1 MNLYNVTD
9 ALYAKGLI
17 PQQTKEDMHVLGLAE
32 NKKASKLIHVLEQQ
46 LEASVSDSEQY
57 LIHVCQVLINQQNR
71 TLTNIATS
79 ILSQLGKTISN
90 SSVSNASKQA
100 IEYYNVYNDQKI
112 HQFKTKEE
120 EMETQKSLSEIEK
133 NFTSLMVRVN
143 KTFINFVEEN
153 PDSLSTIKLWLKNSC
168 YTTDHKNIA
177 TELDNAE
184 TVKIIFDII
193 RPLYDCIDCDLIM
206 DMCEELIPKKQELA
220 NELSTH
226 HQVVEIFYSSTTIKQ
241 LKNDLEKLY
250 QPYLANELT
259 KMPKII
265 IKLQNRWS
273 GIKMKGLKR
282 LIEKMLPL
290 DLKQSILQYIE
301 ILTGSVTIHYYVL
314 DCTADNLKEYTGGK
328 LQFMRLIG
336 IFSLYIED
344 HPVLQEDEN
353 MNFTFELALLT
364 SVRVGNNEAVEFL
377 LQLKEGNVNIRNNKG
392 WTALMIASAL
402 NYISIIHMLIQ
413 ANANPHLKLSDGSNA
428 VMIAS
433 CNGNYEIVEL
443 LINEGVDYVTQQADG
458 WNNFMLASQNGH
470 TKIVE
475 LLLEKKVDPYVQKN
489 NGWNALMLACHNGH
503 TEIVENMLNSKKQVV
518 IKKNINAKNEN
529 GSTALMIACNTE
541 KEHSE
546 IVQLLLDAGADPHV
560 KINNGKTALASA
572 MNLGH
577 KIIVRKLLKS
587 GAATTDVIS
596 IELNEAGVSIEISII
611 QLCVGKLMKESHLIK
626 FVQLHPTLATI
637 FADDLEIT
645 VEQFV
650 EEVKQFIS
658 KTNEADMLEILSLLL
673 QATPQCED
681 DPTSLILASTFGNVQ
696 AVDML
701 LKAGYNP
708 ITSLSSSK
716 YFQAISTIMQPAS
729 IYKEAMKI
737 SCPSLVIACIEGHLE
752 LVKSLLRKIHDTNHQ
767 QETGET
773 FLMFACDHKDIVQ
786 TLLQNGGDP
795 NICDDDGDNV
805 LHYVL
810 LSSNSEDN
818 ILDLIKTLLPWNINV
833 NAQNNNGITPLMI
846 ARDKKYAK
854 VLTLLSSKGDPI
866 HPDSIEC
873 HGRTTQSSLMG
884 VTAEKI
890 KEKFRKVEYL
900 LETFCFYDLQR
911 YQTPI
916 LPTLMVH

>member
-1 MNLYNVTD
+1 
-9 ALYAKGLI
+9 
-17 PQQTKEDMHVLGLAE
+17 
-32 NKKASKLIHVLEQQ
+32 
-46 LEASVSDSEQY
+46 
-57 LIHVCQVLINQQNR
+57 
-71 TLTNIATS
+71 
-79 ILSQLGKTISN
+79 
-90 SSVSNASKQA
+90 
-100 IEYYNVYNDQKI
+100 
-112 HQFKTKEE
+112 
-120 EMETQKSLSEIEK
+120 
-133 NFTSLMVRVN
+133 
-143 KTFINFVEEN
+143 
-153 PDSLSTIKLWLKNSC
+153 
-168 YTTDHKNIA
+168 
-177 TELDNAE
+177 
-184 TVKIIFDII
+184 
-193 RPLYDCIDCDLIM
+193 
-206 DMCEELIPKKQELA
+206 
-220 NELSTH
+220 
-226 HQVVEIFYSSTTIKQ
+226 
-241 LKNDLEKLY
+241 
-250 QPYLANELT
+250 
-259 KMPKII
+259 
-265 IKLQNRWS
+265 
-273 GIKMKGLKR
+273 
-282 LIEKMLPL
+282 MLL
-290 DLKQSILQYIE
+290 
-301 ILTGSVTIHYYVL
+301 
-314 DCTADNLKEYTGGK
+314 
-328 LQFMRLIG
+328 
-336 IFSLYIED
+336 
-344 HPVLQEDEN
+344 
-353 MNFTFELALLT
+353 
-364 SVRVGNNEAVEFL
+364 
-377 LQLKEGNVNIRNNKG
+377 
-392 WTALMIASAL
+392 
-402 NYISIIHMLIQ
+402 Q

-433 CNGNYEIVEL
+433 YYGNYEVVEL
-443 LINEGVDYVTQQADG
+443 LINKGVDYITQQAGG

-475 LLLEKKVDPYVQKN
+475 LLLKKKVDPYVPNN

-503 TEIVENMLNSKKQVV
+503 TQIVEHMLNSKEQAV

-560 KINNGKTALASA
+560 KIKHGKTALASA

-577 KIIVRKLLKS
+577 KIIVHKLLKF

-596 IELNEAGVSIEISII
+596 VELNEAGVSIEMSII
-611 QLCVGKLMKESHLIK
+611 QLCVGKLMKESHWIK
-626 FVQLHPTLATI
+626 FVRLRPTLAKI

-658 KTNEADMLEILSLLL
+658 KTNEADIIEILCLLL

-681 DPTSLILASTFGNVQ
+681 DPTSLVLASTIGNVQ

-708 ITSLSSSK
+708 VTSLSSSK

-729 IYKEAMKI
+729 TYKEAMKI

-810 LSSNSEDN
+810 LSNSSEDI
-818 ILDLIKTLLPWNINV
+818 ILDLIKILLLWNINV
-833 NAQNNNGITPLMI
+833 DAQNNNGITPLMI
-846 ARDKKYAK
+846 ARDKKYTK
-854 VLTLLSSKGDPI
+854 VLPLLSSKRDPI
-866 HPDSIEC
+866 HPDSIESY
-873 HGRTTQSSLMG
+873 GRTTKSSLMG
-884 VTAEKI
+884 VTAENI

-900 LETFCFYDLQR
+900 IETFCFYDLQR
-911 YQTPI
+911 YQTPT